1 MSSKGLT
8 TNNNSL
14 ITKPQNPLYCEE
26 QTRGHGRFRESTDCY
41 DNFSTGAGQ
50 LGEEMAFYLIPS
62 FSKIFLKKTKNFM
75 LVFLV

>member
-1 MSSKGLT
+1 MSSEGLV
-8 TNNNSL
+8 TNNDSL
-14 ITKPQNPLYCEE
+14 ITKPQNQPYCEE
-26 QTRGHGRFRESTDCY
+26 QTKGHEGFGESTDRY

-50 LGEEMAFYLIPS
+50 LGKETGFYLIPN